1 MSNLIPGTWIECK
14 LGDVVAIVR
23 GVTFPASSKV
33 HEPTDGYV
41 ACLRTSHIQEKL
53 LWKNIYYIPNS
64 YVKGTDRL
72 AKRNDILMSMANS
85 SNLVGKVCIKET
97 DREACFGAFLSAIRS
112 EVISHAYV
120 YYFLKSSTA
129 QQSLRSSASQTVNIA
144 NISVAALENLLL
156 PLAPLAEQT
165 RIAAKLDELLAQ
177 VDTLKARIDS
187 IPALLKRFRQSVLAA
202 AVSGRLTEEWRAKN
216 GAKIEVNVSA
226 GETSEEFAWPIV
238 RLGDV
243 ALDFSYG
250 SSAKSQRAGDIPV
263 LRMGNIQDGRLVWD
277 DLVFSSNPEELKKYS
292 LQVGDVLFNRTN
304 SPELVGKTATYKG
317 EQPAIYAGY
326 LIRVRCSEHLIS
338 DFLNYCLNSPQGK
351 DYCWQVKTDGVS
363 QSNINAKK
371 LADFR
376 FGLPST
382 EEQTEIVRCVDQ
394 LFSFAE
400 RLEARISDARIRID
414 RLTQSILAKALRGD
428 LVPQDPNDEPADL
441 LLDRIK
447 AQRAAAPKDKRGRR
461 STTED

>member
-263 LRMGNIQDGRLVWD
+263 LNSTHKCNAHPCMHFVRRL
-277 DLVFSSNPEELKKYS
+277 
-292 LQVGDVLFNRTN
+292 
-304 SPELVGKTATYKG
+304 
-317 EQPAIYAGY
+317 PAQA
-326 LIRVRCSEHLIS
+326 
-338 DFLNYCLNSPQGK
+338 
-351 DYCWQVKTDGVS
+351 
-363 QSNINAKK
+363 
-371 LADFR
+371 LA
-376 FGLPST
+376 
-382 EEQTEIVRCVDQ
+382 
-394 LFSFAE
+394 
-400 RLEARISDARIRID
+400 
-414 RLTQSILAKALRGD
+414 
-428 LVPQDPNDEPADL
+428 
-441 LLDRIK
+441 
-447 AQRAAAPKDKRGRR
+447 RA
-461 STTED
+461 

>member
-14 LGDVVAIVR
+14 LGDVVTIVR

-53 LWKNIYYIPNS
+53 LWNNIYYIPSS

-112 EVISHAYV
+112 EVVSHAYV

-144 NISVAALENLLL
+144 NISVAALENLLF
-156 PLAPLAEQT
+156 PLAPLSEQT
-165 RIAAKLDELLAQ
+165 RIAANLDKLMAQ
-177 VDTLKARIDS
+177 VDTLKTRIDS
-187 IPALLKRFRQSVLAA
+187 IPALLKRFRQSVLTA

-216 GAKIEVNVSA
+216 GTRIEVKDST
-226 GETSEEFAWPIV
+226 GQTSEKFAWPMV

-263 LRMGNIQDGRLVWD
+263 LRMGNIQGGRLVWD

-326 LIRVRCSEHLIS
+326 LIRVRCSERLIP

-394 LFSFAE
+394 LFSFAD

-428 LVPQDPNDEPADL
+428 LVPQDPNDEPADM

-461 STTED
+461 STTEG